1 MFLFFIF
8 ITLEKT
14 KNNDMFYKKTQNND
28 DMFDIGFHF
37 TDFCRNVYK
46 TIEDVAISIIEM
58 PIVQTYIFDIF
69 YFSMKLITQLQSY
82 LPSRKIKQPEP
93 DKENWYYFGHYDDG
107 TCSIKHYY
115 SDIPEVHVGVKQ
127 TDLWIVKYNYKYISS
142 TSHMIL
148 PNMSLS
154 LIKSNISFIYME
166 YISNSNNSPISL
178 HLPEEYLYVGNELFS
193 PAFVLRLL
201 EQQSEP
207 YTFDCH
213 YNLCI
218 IDQQLRN
225 IVLNYHQM
233 IVLEKDNCFLV
244 DLHR

>member
-1 MFLFFIF
+1 MFLFFIQ
-8 ITLEKT
+8 KT
-14 KNNDMFYKKTQNND
+14 KTNVMFS
-28 DMFDIGFHF
+28 F
-37 TDFCRNVYK
+37 TDFCRIVYEK
-46 TIEDVAISIIEM
+46 IEDVAISIIEM

-69 YFSMKLITQLQSY
+69 YYSMKLVTQLQSY
-82 LPSRKIKQPEP
+82 FPLRKIKQPEP
-93 DKENWYYFGHYDDG
+93 KQENWYYFGYYDHD
-107 TCSIKHYY
+107 TYSIKHYY
-115 SDIPEVHVGVKQ
+115 SDTYEVHVGVKQ
-127 TDLWIVKYNYKYISS
+127 TDLWIVKQQNKYISS
-142 TSHMIL
+142 TSHAIL
-148 PNMSLS
+148 PKTPLPMM
-154 LIKSNISFIYME
+154 KSNISFIYIE
-166 YISNSNNSPISL
+166 YTSSLNTSPISL